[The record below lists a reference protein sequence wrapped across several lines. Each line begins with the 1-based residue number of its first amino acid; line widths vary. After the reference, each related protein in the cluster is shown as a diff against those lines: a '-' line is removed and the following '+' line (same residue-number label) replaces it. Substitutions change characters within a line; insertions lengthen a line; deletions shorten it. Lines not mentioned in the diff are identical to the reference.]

1 LVHEGA
7 QITIAFCL
15 AMPSMRYLICLIGG
29 VLLGAMIALTVA
41 NALQRRN
48 AWPRAVMTVMQH
60 ELGSARDAAR
70 AGQCTASEARTSTAH
85 LALLGQD
92 LERALLAPGASDRVF
107 TQYANDL
114 RDAVAKA
121 QAATDCPQQTAALT
135 DVSNACDACHRD
147 YR

>member
-1 LVHEGA
+1 
-7 QITIAFCL
+7 
-15 AMPSMRYLICLIGG
+15 MRYLICLIGG

-41 NALQRRN
+41 NAMQRRN
-48 AWPRAVMTVMQH
+48 AWPRAVMNVMQH
-60 ELGSARDAAR
+60 ELSGARDAAR
-70 AGQCTASEARTSTAH
+70 IGQCTSADAKASTAH

-92 LERALLAPGASDRVF
+92 LERALLAPGANDRVF

-114 RDAVAKA
+114 RETVAKA
-121 QAATDCPQQTAALT
+121 QSAADCPLQSAALS

>member
-1 LVHEGA
+1 
-7 QITIAFCL
+7 
-15 AMPSMRYLICLIGG
+15 MRYLICLIGG

-41 NALQRRN
+41 NAMQRRN
-48 AWPRAVMTVMQH
+48 AWPRAVMNVMQH
-60 ELGSARDAAR
+60 ELYGARDAAR
-70 AGQCTASEARTSTAH
+70 AGQCATADAKTSAAH
-85 LALLGQD
+85 LTLLGQD
-92 LERALLAPGASDRVF
+92 LERALLPAGAHDRVF

-121 QAATDCPQQTAALT
+121 QSASDCAQQSAALS

>member
-1 LVHEGA
+1 
-7 QITIAFCL
+7 
-15 AMPSMRYLICLIGG
+15 MRYLICLIGG
-29 VLLGAMIALTVA
+29 VLLGALIALTAA

-48 AWPRAVMTVMQH
+48 AWPRAVMNVMQH

-70 AGQCTASEARTSTAH
+70 LGQCATPAANASTAH

-92 LERALLAPGASDRVF
+92 LEPALLAAGASDRVF
-107 TQYANDL
+107 TQYADDL
-114 RDAVAKA
+114 RKAVAKA
-121 QAATDCPQQTAALT
+121 QSAPDCPQRSAALT